1 MCLVELSFR
10 CDLILLNLDLYLNIH
25 TWLVTPVSQCRSSEP
40 LVDSEYTPVDFFLFL
55 FLAVM
60 GVRCCARA
68 LSSRRKQGHSVVA
81 VVRLL
86 LVVASLVSELGL

>member
-40 LVDSEYTPVDFFLFL
+40 LVDSEYTSVDFFFI
-55 FLAVM
+55 FIF
-60 GVRCCARA
+60 GCDGC
-68 LSSRRKQGHSVVA
+68 S
-81 VVRLL
+81 LL
-86 LVVASLVSELGL
+86 RTGSL